1 MGFTVPDVP
10 KTLDDL
16 NLLQNGET
24 QDQNDKGSEDD
35 SDSTADNN
43 ITAQYNKSLDIAGGV
58 TYNPETGEATVDNDV
73 AEATAEDIP
82 PIDNT
87 NFILDK
93 NDIDQD
99 ALEKLLLT
107 SPIIGEEKYVEEEE
121 EMKADEEVLE
131 DEEELLEDEATTED
145 FESNSVAMIKSAQEE
160 EEDIVAMPPPFGK
173 KEEVALPKIGG
184 ITQPVPKEFQP
195 VDLASTF
202 KESEPHYG
210 SKGEDEPYVRW
221 PESKEEGGEDTKSGL
236 SDDGDGTLP
245 HLSDDGEGPP
255 PQEIE
260 LENKDENELPKV
272 DEETVIEEEDKGA
285 DESYDE
291 PEGEKEKV
299 DIATTEE
306 EDGGEEGQVDGEEN
320 WEGFHLDTKD
330 KKIDLAGI
338 DHHKNGESHNASEL
352 MNVNDYEGDGMG
364 YKVLQPKI
372 RGGKGGGGHPATV
385 ALILI
390 PLVLLCA
397 CCMIYRRKRK
407 RLPPKGRY
415 SAIGS
420 DDFFNGTFS
429 DDLSYGGKSSDD
441 GGDWN
446 PNDSFDSDDE
456 SNGVSLEMGG
466 IHESNGGLSLDEING

>member
-24 QDQNDKGSEDD
+24 QDQNGKSSEDD
-35 SDSTADNN
+35 SDTADN
-43 ITAQYNKSLDIAGGV
+43 KSLNMAGGV
-58 TYNPETGEATVDNDV
+58 TYNPETGEATVDND
-73 AEATAEDIP
+73 ATEEDIP

-87 NFILDK
+87 NFVLDK

-99 ALEKLLLT
+99 TLEKLLLT
-107 SPIIGEEKYVEEEE
+107 SPIIGEEEAVEEEE
-121 EMKADEEVLE
+121 EIKADEEVLE
-131 DEEELLEDEATTED
+131 DEEELLEEDEASTED
-145 FESNSVAMIKSAQEE
+145 FEASSVAMIKSAQEE
-160 EEDIVAMPPPFGK
+160 EEVVAMPPPFGK
-173 KEEVALPKIGG
+173 KDEVALPMIGGG
-184 ITQPVPKEFQP
+184 ITQPPASKEFQP

-210 SKGEDEPYVRW
+210 SKEEDEPYVRW
-221 PESKEEGGEDTKSGL
+221 PESNEEVGEDTKSGL
-236 SDDGDGTLP
+236 SDDGDGAPP

-272 DEETVIEEEDKGA
+272 DEETVIEQEEDNG
-285 DESYDE
+285 YDE
-291 PEGEKEKV
+291 PEGEKENV

-306 EDGGEEGQVDGEEN
+306 EVEEEEGQVTGDEEN

-330 KKIDLAGI
+330 KKIDLATV

-352 MNVNDYEGDGMG
+352 QNVNDYEGDGMG
-364 YKVLQPKI
+364 YKVLPPKI

-397 CCMIYRRKRK
+397 CCMLYRRKRK

-466 IHESNGGLSLDEING
+466 IHETDANGGLSLDEVNG

>member
-16 NLLQNGET
+16 NILQITEA
-24 QDQNDKGSEDD
+24 QDQNNSDEGEDD
-35 SDSTADNN
+35 SEDADAN
-43 ITAQYNKSLDIAGGV
+43 ITTQYNKSLNMAGGV
-58 TYNPETGEATVDNDV
+58 TYNPETGEATVDND
-73 AEATAEDIP
+73 ATESEEDIP

-87 NFILDK
+87 DFVLDK
-93 NDIDQD
+93 NDIDQ
-99 ALEKLLLT
+99 ATLEKLLLT
-107 SPIIGEEKYVEEEE
+107 SPIIGEELVEEEE

-131 DEEELLEDEATTED
+131 DEEELEASTED
-145 FESNSVAMIKSAQEE
+145 FEANSVAMIKSAQEQQE
-160 EEDIVAMPPPFGK
+160 EVVAMPPPFGK

-184 ITQPVPKEFQP
+184 VTQPTPKEFQP

-210 SKGEDEPYVRW
+210 EKGEDEPYVRW
-221 PESKEEGGEDTKSGL
+221 PEPKEEVGEDTKSGL
-236 SDDGDGTLP
+236 SDDGDGAPP

-255 PQEIE
+255 PKEILE
-260 LENKDENELPKV
+260 LENNDEDELPQV
-272 DEETVIEEEDKGA
+272 DEETVIDQEDNG
-285 DESYDE
+285 YDE

-306 EDGGEEGQVDGEEN
+306 EVEEEEEEEGQMDGEEN
-320 WEGFHLDTKD
+320 WEGFHLETKD
-330 KKIDLAGI
+330 KKIDLATV

-352 MNVNDYEGDGMG
+352 QNVNDYEGDGMG
-364 YKVLQPKI
+364 YKVLPPKI

-390 PLVLLCA
+390 PFVLLCA
-397 CCMIYRRKRK
+397 CCMIYRRRRK

-466 IHESNGGLSLDEING
+466 IHEMEANGGLSLDEVNG

>member
-24 QDQNDKGSEDD
+24 QDQNNKSEDN
-35 SDSTADNN
+35 T
-43 ITAQYNKSLDIAGGV
+43 TAQYNKSLDIAGGV

-73 AEATAEDIP
+73 AKVVEEDIP

-87 NFILDK
+87 NFVLDK

-99 ALEKLLLT
+99 TLEKLLLT

-131 DEEELLEDEATTED
+131 DEEELLEEDEATTED
-145 FESNSVAMIKSAQEE
+145 FEANSVAMIKSAQQE

-184 ITQPVPKEFQP
+184 ITQPAPKEFQP

-210 SKGEDEPYVRW
+210 ESEEDEEDGPYVRW
-221 PESKEEGGEDTKSGL
+221 PESKGEGGEDTKSGL
-236 SDDGDGTLP
+236 SDDG
-245 HLSDDGEGPP
+245 EGPP

-260 LENKDENELPKV
+260 VENNDENELPKV
-272 DEETVIEEEDKGA
+272 DEETVIEQEDN
-285 DESYDE
+285 DETYEE

-299 DIATTEE
+299 DIATSEE
-306 EDGGEEGQVDGEEN
+306 EDGGEEGQVEGDEEN

-352 MNVNDYEGDGMG
+352 QNVNDYEGDGMG

-372 RGGKGGGGHPATV
+372 RGGKGGGGHPATI

-390 PLVLLCA
+390 PLVLVCA
-397 CCMIYRRKRK
+397 CCMMYRRKRK

-466 IHESNGGLSLDEING
+466 IHEMEGDGGLSLDEVNG